1 MWMESEILSASGSD
15 VASSSSSSSPSSSS
29 SSKKGKRSEFEKKLG
44 EFFKHQ
50 IETDTSST
58 YGDGFREGNE
68 AVLKYD
74 LKTTLKHIQMTKNFP
89 G

>member
-50 IETDTSST
+50 IETDTSSA
-58 YGDGFREGNE
+58 YGDGFRKGNE
-68 AVLKYD
+68 AVLKYG

-89 G
+89 Y